1 MMADQRCRW
10 IVRGSEELLPMN
22 ARAFVL
28 LACGIWM
35 LATTPPA
42 QAQSVNAATGGM
54 AVGGNVT
61 NSNINIYNGVSPE
74 QLAALVRQSGDLS
87 DAQKKLIARL
97 EADLDLNQR
106 QIRAALDILGEKDVP
121 PERLAA
127 KLLEI
132 AERFK
137 ALQTI
142 AADQAGDD
150 PRITALKAEAKNA
163 VESGELERA
172 DSLLAEV
179 ATEQARAL
187 TEQARALDRLAVNAA
202 ETHVQRG
209 DIALTRLRYAEAAGH
224 FAAAAAVFPPD
235 GVQAEKRIEYLERE
249 ADALYRQ
256 GDEFGD
262 NPALVRAIERRKAL
276 LALRPRER
284 DPLAWAVAQINLGGA
299 LWALG
304 IRESGTARL
313 QDAVAAYRA
322 SFTILTR
329 EHAPLDWA
337 TMQHNFG
344 TALHRLGERETGT
357 VRLEE
362 AMAAFRAA
370 LTEWTREDMP
380 LQWAMAQ
387 NNLGTTLQRLG
398 ERESGT
404 ARLEEAV
411 VERTRERAPLDWAA
425 TQSNLGLALQTLAER
440 ESGTARLEQAV
451 AAYQA
456 ALNEQTRERIPLQW
470 AITQNN
476 LGNALQR
483 LGERESGSARLEQ
496 AVAAYEAALTER
508 TRERVPL
515 DWATTQHNRAG
526 ALQRLGE
533 RESGSARL
541 DAAVAAYEAA
551 LMERKRERVPLEWAM
566 STGNQGVTLMWLAG
580 RTGDARTAR
589 RAVSQIDVA
598 LATMRSAGHAPFA
611 GYYAQELPKARALVE
626 QLSKRS
632 GPAKSRA

>member
-42 QAQSVNAATGGM
+42 HAQSVNAATGGM

-61 NSNINIYNGVSPE
+61 HSKINSYNGVSPE

-87 DAQKKLIARL
+87 DAQKKLIVRL

-284 DPLAWAVAQINLGGA
+284 DPLAWAVAQIDLGGA

-329 EHAPLDWA
+329 ERSPLDWA

-344 TALHRLGERETGT
+344 TALHRLGERESGT
-357 VRLEE
+357 VRFKE

-370 LTEWTREDMP
+370 LTEWTREDVP
-380 LQWAMAQ
+380 LLWAMAQ

-404 ARLEEAV
+404 VRLEQAV
-411 VERTRERAPLDWAA
+411 AAYQAALMERTRERAPLDWAA

-451 AAYQA
+451 AAYQ
-456 ALNEQTRERIPLQW
+456 
-470 AITQNN
+470 
-476 LGNALQR
+476 
-483 LGERESGSARLEQ
+483 
-496 AVAAYEAALTER
+496 AALTER